1 MHTRILSWLG
11 STLILTLLVFG
22 FQANATAQSPTATSV
37 EEKGNPLFLPLIS
50 NQSSQPVVNKLSVN
64 PYSREDSLNFYNQVY
79 LTSENSNIDWDGSF
93 NNCNEGT
100 TSYAFQEAVQLR
112 INYFR
117 AMAGVP
123 SEVVLSDEYNQKA
136 QEAALMMSVNKSLSH
151 HPPSNWKCYTA
162 DGDQAASNSNIALG
176 AYGPNAIN
184 LYMHDPG
191 YGNYFVGH
199 RRWILY
205 PQTQEMGTG
214 DIPYENGYPG
224 ANALWVFDSNV
235 FGPRP
240 DTREVFVAWPPPGY
254 VPYKVVYPRWS
265 FSYPKAD
272 FKSASVSVTSNR
284 KSVDISVQPVINGY
298 GENTIV
304 WELDDLIFDSPP
316 ETDTV
321 YTVKV
326 NNVKISGDP
335 HNFTYDVIVFDPRT
349 ANHAISEEYQN
360 YTMSAPLRH

>member
-1 MHTRILSWLG
+1 MHTRVLSWLG
-11 STLILTLLVFG
+11 STLILFLLVFG
-22 FQANATAQSPTATSV
+22 LQVNASAQSPAATSV
-37 EEKGNPLFLPLIS
+37 EEAENTLFLPLIS
-50 NQSSQPVVNKLSVN
+50 TQSSQPVTYNLSVN

-79 LTSENSNIDWDGSF
+79 QVSEGSNIGWSGSF
-93 NNCNEGT
+93 KNCNIGT
-100 TSYAFQEAVQLR
+100 TSLAFRQAVQLR

-123 SEVVLSDEYNQKA
+123 SEVVLSDDFNQKA
-136 QEAALMMSVNKSLSH
+136 QAAALMMSVNKNLSH
-151 HPPSNWKCYTA
+151 YPPSNWKCYSA

-214 DIPYENGYPG
+214 DIPNKDGYPG
-224 ANALWVFDSNV
+224 ANVLWVFDSNI
-235 FGPRP
+235 FRTRP
-240 DTREVFVAWPPPGY
+240 NTRENFVAWPPPGY

-272 FKSASVSVTSNR
+272 FKSATVSMTSKG
-284 KSVDISVQPVINGY
+284 KSVDIAVQPVVKGF

-304 WELDDLIFDSPP
+304 WELNDMIFDSPP
-316 ETDTV
+316 ATDTK

-326 NNVKISGDP
+326 NNVKISGEP
-335 HNFTYDVIVFDPRT
+335 HNFTYDVLVYDPG
-349 ANHAISEEYQN
+349 ASNHIIDEEIN
-360 YTMSAPLRH
+360 NFTMSAPIRH